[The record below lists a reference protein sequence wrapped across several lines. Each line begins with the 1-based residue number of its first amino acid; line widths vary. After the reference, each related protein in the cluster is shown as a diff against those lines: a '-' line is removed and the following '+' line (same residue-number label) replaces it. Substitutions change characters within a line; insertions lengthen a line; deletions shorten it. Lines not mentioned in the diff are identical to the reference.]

1 VNSVTIK
8 LTDHNE
14 FYHKIYHESCAEFE
28 EVRELCLSEDNWL
41 REIYTPQSL
50 ILENHVGYGV
60 VYHKATNEPV
70 VMAGLFN
77 DGRYP
82 ANIARHMHRG
92 YLFPKFRQRNFQGIV
107 DSFRLYDTHLIKP
120 LNLIKQFDAYFIAIQ
135 DRNKKETKGYWNVM
149 SSAIC
154 TAIPGFTP
162 GICYVQT
169 CPFDVQQCWQHHV
182 YYEHVLTAWT
192 GWNKRFVSDEQ
203 WAAMPR
209 GT

>member
-1 VNSVTIK
+1 MNLQSLHADSV
-8 LTDHNE
+8 
-14 FYHKIYHESCAEFE
+14 YHKIYHESCAEFE
-28 EVRELCLSEDNWL
+28 EIRELCLSEDNWL

-82 ANIARHMHRG
+82 SNIARHMHRG

-120 LNLIKQFDAYFIAIQ
+120 LNKVKQFDAYLIAVEISFTQ
-135 DRNKKETKGYWNVM
+135 PSRSVSLLADNVID
-149 SSAIC
+149 S
-154 TAIPGFTP
+154 
-162 GICYVQT
+162 
-169 CPFDVQQCWQHHV
+169 
-182 YYEHVLTAWT
+182 
-192 GWNKRFVSDEQ
+192 N
-203 WAAMPR
+203 
-209 GT
+209 